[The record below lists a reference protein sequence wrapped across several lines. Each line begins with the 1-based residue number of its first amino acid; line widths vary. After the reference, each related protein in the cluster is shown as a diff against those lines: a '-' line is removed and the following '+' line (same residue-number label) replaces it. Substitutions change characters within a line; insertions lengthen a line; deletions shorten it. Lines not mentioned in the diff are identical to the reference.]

1 MKKCPLCNE
10 MSGDDNLF
18 CVNDGVTLV
27 PAFEVSQSRMV
38 ISLENNPPAPEL
50 PTRFVSPPKPP
61 TGIPKDN
68 SKFLY
73 SVIGALTTIILL
85 MGIGFI
91 FLRNINDGEI
101 VAQVKPNDKE
111 TTQISNQPEKSKS
124 ENNTTNF
131 SSTNQNAAQPVS
143 NTANSKEKFAPKP
156 NQNSNMSWS
165 GNTGANWS
173 SNTNSSGNNFPMAR
187 NFNRTYRGTAD
198 NDGITMQLKRSG
210 SSLSGRVLS
219 RRSAT
224 EISVSGNIDGDGYFE
239 MSEYS
244 DIGVTTGIYQGRI
257 NTDGTLTG
265 TWTKPD
271 GSKPRPVYLR
281 AN

>member
-18 CVNDGVTLV
+18 CVNDGATLV
-27 PAFEVSQSRMV
+27 PAFEISQSRMV
-38 ISLENNPPAPEL
+38 ISLENYPPTPEL
-50 PTRFVSPPKPP
+50 PTQFVSSPKPRKD
-61 TGIPKDN
+61 IPKEN

-73 SVIGALTTIILL
+73 GVIGALVTIILL
-85 MGIGFI
+85 MGASFI
-91 FLRNINDGEI
+91 FLRNINDQQI
-101 VAQVKPNDKE
+101 AAQVKPNEKE
-111 TTQISNQPEKSKS
+111 IAQFGNQLEKSKS
-124 ENNTTNF
+124 ENNTAN
-131 SSTNQNAAQPVS
+131 SSANQNTGQPVY
-143 NTANSKEKFAPKP
+143 NMANSKEKPAPKV

-165 GNTGANWS
+165 GNMGANWS
-173 SNTNSSGNNFPMAR
+173 SNTNSSSNYFPLTR

-210 SSLSGRVLS
+210 SLLSGRVFS

-244 DIGVTTGIYQGRI
+244 DIGVTTGVYQGRV